1 MKRRTVIFTVLL
13 VALILIEVISIN
25 EVSANQ
31 SPLGKMIDPPLNA
44 KPPIISI
51 YSPQNNTNY
60 TGTLTASISIN
71 ESQDIYFASD
81 LLNVRY
87 TIDNATLKVP
97 FDGKSVL
104 IEGRHCQYN
113 NTFALPTLLS
123 GNHTL
128 TVEVEGR
135 GYQMYESYFLIN
147 STAKVYFAV
156 SNNSKGFNSST
167 LGITLTL
174 IIMIISV
181 SILLV
186 YFKRRKKLANKQS
199 FL

>member
-1 MKRRTVIFTVLL
+1 MKRRITLFTFLL
-13 VALILIEVISIN
+13 VALVTIEVITIN
-25 EVSANQ
+25 EVSANP

-44 KPPIISI
+44 KPPIISV

-71 ESQDIYFASD
+71 ESQDIYYASD

-87 TIDNATLKVP
+87 TIDNDTLNVP
-97 FDGKSVL
+97 FDRKSVL
-104 IEGRHCQYN
+104 IEGKHCQYN
-113 NTFALPTLLS
+113 NTFALPNLLS

-128 TVEVEGR
+128 AVEVEGR
-135 GYQMYESYFLIN
+135 GYQMYQSYFLIN

-156 SNNSKGFNSST
+156 SNNSKGLNSYA
-167 LGITLTL
+167 LGITLIL
-174 IIMIISV
+174 IIVIISV

-186 YFKRRKKLANKQS
+186 YFKRRRGKL
-199 FL
+199 